1 MIVGLGRGGG
11 LGCGGLRCRGC
22 VRGFRRV
29 GGARHSSV
37 GIFHHL
43 SRNRAADGI
52 AVEFQ
57 RSEDEFD
64 VRFVGFA
71 RGYGARDCAGEVRG
85 AAFARL
91 TYAWIHISL
100 CRNEVRWEPTHI
112 SYNCSRR
119 LCSQSSPANTGGDS
133 AATSRDAQ
141 QHPARRPARTTAMSL

>member
-85 AAFARL
+85 AAFAGL
-91 TYAWIHISL
+91 TYAFPITAAVVCVPKAVPPTLGETLQPPVAMRSNTQREDLREQQPCPNRRPHDHTV
-100 CRNEVRWEPTHI
+100 RNE
-112 SYNCSRR
+112 RR
-119 LCSQSSPANTGGDS
+119 
-133 AATSRDAQ
+133 R
-141 QHPARRPARTTAMSL
+141 